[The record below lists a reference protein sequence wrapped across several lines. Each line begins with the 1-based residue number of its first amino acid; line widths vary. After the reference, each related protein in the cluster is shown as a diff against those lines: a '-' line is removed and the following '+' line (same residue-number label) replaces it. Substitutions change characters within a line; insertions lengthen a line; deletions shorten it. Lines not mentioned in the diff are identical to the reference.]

1 MLRLPLLAVFLLAM
15 AAPASAQAAVE
26 GPLDRVLGAV
36 VQSDGRVDYRALA
49 SRHRDDLDAALAA
62 IARQDPGALR
72 TDAQKTT
79 FLINAYNA
87 HVLARVLAHPRAT
100 NLERQD
106 LFGAFF
112 RQPVVVA
119 GQTMTLDQLEHGV
132 LRRQDRVAGAP
143 VPRALRALRPS
154 RVDYRIHA
162 ALNCAAVSCPPL
174 RARSYRAA
182 TLDAD
187 LDARFRLFVA
197 SSRAVRADGRRLVVS
212 SLFDWFAGDF
222 ESGGR
227 RVGDVLLAAMSADR
241 AASLRSRLAG
251 KAAADLRRDRA
262 VTFAYDWTVN
272 RAR

>member
-1 MLRLPLLAVFLLAM
+1 MLRPSLLVVVLFVLS
-15 AAPASAQAAVE
+15 APARAQAAVE

-36 VQSDGRVDYRALA
+36 VQPDGQVDYGTLA
-49 SRHRDDLDAALAA
+49 ARHRDELDAALAA
-62 IARQDPGALR
+62 VARQDPDALR
-72 TDAQKTT
+72 TDAQKTA

-87 HVLARVLAHPRAT
+87 HVLARVLASPRAT

-112 RQPVVVA
+112 RQPVAVA

-132 LRRQDRVAGAP
+132 LRRQDRVNGGA

-154 RVDYRIHA
+154 RVDHRIHA

-197 SSRAVRADGRRLVVS
+197 SPRAVRLGGRRLVVS
-212 SLFDWFAGDF
+212 SLFDWFADDF
-222 ESGGR
+222 EASGQS
-227 RVGDVLLAAMSADR
+227 VGDVLLDAMSASR
-241 AASLRSRLAG
+241 AATFRSRLAG
-251 KAAADLRRDRA
+251 QTAADLRADRA